1 MPQYREN
8 LTLAVPVMLSQVGQV
23 VVQLADNAM
32 VGRLGAL
39 PLAGVSFGGA
49 VFVIFMFWGMG
60 VSLGLTPLVGEAY
73 AKRDLR
79 GAAALFQN
87 SLVLYAATGIV
98 LLALLLGALVIAI
111 SGVNPFKAYGTII
124 TGALGKKTAIRQT
137 VKIAVPLL
145 GCALAIAPC
154 FKMRFWNIGAEGQI
168 TAGAIAASYF
178 ALYWVGKVPSAVL
191 LLIMG
196 AAGAVAGGIWA
207 LIPAFFKARWNTNET
222 LFTLMM
228 NYIIIGVVRW
238 LQGGP
243 WEGRPGSQI
252 IPMFDQSAWLPEV
265 FGVHCGWIIVLV
277 LVVVMHL
284 YMNYTK
290 HGYEIAVIGDS
301 LNTARYAGMNV
312 GHVMMR
318 TMFLSGAISGLVG
331 FIVAS
336 GANNTLY
343 DGVANGVGFTSITV
357 AWLSQLNAFA
367 MIVISALLAILEK
380 GAETL
385 QTAMQV
391 PTSISDIVT
400 GILLFCMLGCEF
412 FINYRMIFRRKQA
425 EAPAAPAAAESD
437 QTESKEDASC

>member
-1 MPQYREN
+1 MH
-8 LTLAVPVMLSQVGQV
+8 SSGK
-23 VVQLADNAM
+23 
-32 VGRLGAL
+32 
-39 PLAGVSFGGA
+39 
-49 VFVIFMFWGMG
+49 
-60 VSLGLTPLVGEAY
+60 TPLIRL
-73 AKRDLR
+73 AKRDGMA
-79 GAAALFQN
+79 GAGQWGIRIAA
-87 SLVLYAATGIV
+87 I
-98 LLALLLGALVIAI
+98 LLALVVGGLVILLSGNNPIQGYAI
-111 SGVNPFKAYGTII
+111 IVE
-124 TGALGKKTAIRQT
+124 GALGKTSGIRQT
-137 VKIAVPLL
+137 VKNFIPLL
-145 GCALAIAPC
+145 GTALAIAPC

-168 TAGAIAASYF
+168 TAGAMCATYF
-178 ALYWVGKVPSAVL
+178 ALFWADSIPQVSL
-191 LLIMG
+191 LLLMC
-196 AAGAVAGGIWA
+196 AAGAIGGGLWA
-207 LIPAFFKARWNTNET
+207 LVPAFFKARWGTNET

-391 PTSISDIVT
+391 PTSISDNVT